1 MGTTTGLL
9 GRLAGIDEMLTR
21 PLTLPEK
28 PRLARLAAL
37 GLAHSGD
44 SWVWAGLLAAAW
56 FLGDPSW
63 KARAIVIFAGLV
75 LTELVTVGVKM
86 AIRRP
91 RPAGTSGAIYRR
103 MDPYSF
109 PSGHAARAT
118 MLCMISFIMGPSA
131 AFIAILVWSP
141 FMVLSRIAIGIH
153 FVFDVIVGAALGALL
168 TWGLWSIIPL
178 VLARI

>member
-1 MGTTTGLL
+1 MEETTGLL
-9 GRLAGIDEMLTR
+9 GRLSVLDERLTR
-21 PLTLPEK
+21 SLTLPEK

-44 SWVWAGLLAAAW
+44 SWIWAGLLAAAW
-56 FLGDPSW
+56 FFGDAPW
-63 KARAIVIFAGLV
+63 KARAIVVFAGLV

-91 RPAGTSGAIYRR
+91 RPAGTAGAIYRR

-109 PSGHAARAT
+109 PSGHAARAV
-118 MLCMISFIMGPSA
+118 MLCMLSFLMGPTA
-131 AFIAILVWSP
+131 AFVAILAWSP

-153 FVFDVIVGAALGALL
+153 YVFDVIVGVALGALL
-168 TWGLWSIIPL
+168 TGGLWLLVPL

>member
-1 MGTTTGLL
+1 MEETTGLL
-9 GRLAGIDEMLTR
+9 GRLAGIDETLTR
-21 PLTLPEK
+21 PLTLPEN
-28 PRLARLAAL
+28 PRFARLAAL

-44 SWVWAGLLAAAW
+44 SWIWAGLLAAAW
-56 FLGDPSW
+56 FFGDAPW
-63 KARAIVIFAGLV
+63 KARAMVVFAGLV
-75 LTELVTVGVKM
+75 LTEVVTVGVKM

-91 RPAGTSGAIYRR
+91 RPVGTSGAIYRR

-118 MLCMISFIMGPSA
+118 MLCMLSFIMGPSA
-131 AFIAILVWSP
+131 AFVAIVVWSP

-153 FVFDVIVGAALGALL
+153 FVFDVIVGMALGALL
-168 TWGLWSIIPL
+168 TWGLWLLVPL